1 MNMRTILSLI
11 QITFGMGASA
21 QLLVTATSKPSK
33 PAQGLSKPAQGLSK
47 RTLRHMI
54 AWCTSFWV
62 SKPALAL
69 SLRTLRHVIG
79 RGVPLMIIVVLFAS
93 TASAQ
98 LLDAVA
104 LDSMRTFRSLER
116 ALTNPD
122 QVYRLDL
129 SGQKLK
135 EVPEGVFQLKNLNA
149 LDLSNNKL
157 KELPE
162 RLQELRYL
170 QEFRAS
176 RNKLTEMPK
185 SFCRLTHLKRLDL
198 SRNAL
203 SVLPKCVGAFKEL
216 VSLDLW
222 DNDLADFPEEMAEM
236 RALRFLDLRAIQ
248 FDEPEMEHLQ
258 ELMPQVKIFF
268 SQPCNCGM

>member
-1 MNMRTILSLI
+1 VNMMN
-11 QITFGMGASA
+11 GMSERVGVFKLA
-21 QLLVTATSKPSK
+21 QGQAHK
-33 PAQGLSKPAQGLSK
+33 PAQGLPQGTLRPRLAPEHPQALSRRTPELPQGLSR
-47 RTLRHMI
+47 RTLRRATAHI
-54 AWCTSFWV
+54 TFFVC
-62 SKPALAL
+62 
-69 SLRTLRHVIG
+69 
-79 RGVPLMIIVVLFAS
+79 IIFAFPF
-93 TASAQ
+93 TAHAQ

-104 LDSMRTFRSLER
+104 LDSMRTYRSLEK
-116 ALTNPD
+116 ALQNPD

-135 EVPEGVFQLKNLNA
+135 EVPEGVFLLKNLNA

-157 KELPE
+157 KVLPD
-162 RLQELRYL
+162 RLQELRYM

-176 RNKLTEMPK
+176 RNKLTEVPK

-203 SVLPKCVGAFKEL
+203 TGLPTCVGAFKEM

-248 FDEPEMEHLQ
+248 FEVPEMEHLQ
-258 ELMPQVKIFF
+258 ELMPAVKIFF